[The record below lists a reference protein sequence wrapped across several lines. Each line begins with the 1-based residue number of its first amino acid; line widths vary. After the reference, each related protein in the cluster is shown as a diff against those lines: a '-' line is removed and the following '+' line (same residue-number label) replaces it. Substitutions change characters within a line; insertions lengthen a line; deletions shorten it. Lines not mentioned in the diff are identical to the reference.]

1 MGNINNKNQSVDIPE
16 GSPLLEDIKKV
27 EATKLTGMIDK
38 SETSLNVN
46 NGEPIYGSVCCKE
59 RERTNDDKVYKRI
72 QLLLEERH
80 KKRNCCKCIYGRCRC
95 KSRERSDSSVS
106 V

>member
-1 MGNINNKNQSVDIPE
+1 MGNIGYKSESVDIPE

-27 EATKLTGMIDK
+27 EAMKLTGMIDK
-38 SETSLNVN
+38 SDTNLN

-59 RERTNDDKVYKRI
+59 RERSNDDKVNKRI
-72 QLLLEERH
+72 QLILEERH
-80 KKRNCCKCIYGRCRC
+80 KKRNCCKCIYGRCKC
-95 KSRERSDSSVS
+95 KSRDRSDSSVS